1 MNFPTANQTGA
12 VKIFSERLGELETAN
27 LALLGIGGAFGAASL
42 TLFIYTYINSFGK
55 RLDEQLARV
64 QSDLQRAKTE
74 YDVQEIQFNK
84 KLKERMKR

>member
-12 VKIFSERLGELETAN
+12 VKNFSERLGELERAN

-42 TLFIYTYINSFGK
+42 TLFIYTYIDSFGK

-64 QSDLQRAKTE
+64 QSDLQRAQTE
-74 YDVQEIQFNK
+74 YDVQEIRFNK